1 MLCLIRVCGK
11 AMPTVHD
18 KEFECVGSFVRLLI
32 RKSKDYVY
40 GISVYK
46 VHGIWK
52 GYYSTKVTTFMH
64 ETVNR
69 GKK

>member
-46 VHGIWK
+46 VHGI
-52 GYYSTKVTTFMH
+52 
-64 ETVNR
+64 
-69 GKK
+69 